1 MSCARHEH
9 VLQFPQ
15 ALRWRCTI
23 GATLQMSRSPMAWCA
38 AFLKLTVMRLG
49 CTNRAARRSHRT
61 VMLAARDWKEPPVMP
76 SAAID
81 LFSDEVR
88 RNPFARYDQIRATS
102 PVMHDP
108 ATGLWMIFD
117 YDGVLRALTDHETF
131 SSRHGPAEWLVF
143 MDPPRQAKLR
153 ALISRA
159 FTPRSIALLE
169 PRIAELSRELMDDV
183 VARAR
188 RGEVVDVAEAFAV
201 PLPMR
206 VIAEMLGVPPAD
218 RARFTRWS
226 DVILQMSQTVPRGAG
241 ADVVTC
247 AAMTAFMTMTAEMG
261 EYLADVLAQ
270 RRAAP
275 RDDLLTRLASAEI
288 EGERLTPTEILGFFQ
303 LLLVAGQETTTNLI
317 NNALVCLMDHPDQ
330 LARLRAEPAL
340 LPSAIEE
347 VLRFRSPVQWMF
359 RVTRRDVEMHGQL
372 IPARRVVLAMIG
384 SANRDPAHFKDAA
397 RFDIARDPNP
407 HIAFGHGVHFC
418 LGAPLARLEARIAL
432 TDFLSRVSRLEYA
445 ATSAWP
451 PRKALH
457 VHGPD
462 NLPLRL
468 QTA

>member
-1 MSCARHEH
+1 
-9 VLQFPQ
+9 
-15 ALRWRCTI
+15 
-23 GATLQMSRSPMAWCA
+23 
-38 AFLKLTVMRLG
+38 
-49 CTNRAARRSHRT
+49 
-61 VMLAARDWKEPPVMP
+61 MP

-81 LFSDEVR
+81 LFSDDVR
-88 RNPFARYDQIRATS
+88 RNPFALYDHARATA
-102 PVMHDP
+102 PVMLDP
-108 ATGLWMIFD
+108 ATGLWMVFD
-117 YDGVLRALTDHETF
+117 YDGVLRALTEHETF

-153 ALISRA
+153 ALVSRA
-159 FTPRSIALLE
+159 FTPRSIALIE

-188 RGEVVDVAEAFAV
+188 AGEIVDVAEAFAV

-226 DVILQMSQTVPRGAG
+226 DVILQMSHTVPRGAG
-241 ADVVTC
+241 AEGVTST
-247 AAMTAFMTMTAEMG
+247 AMAAFMSMTAEMG
-261 EYLADVLAQ
+261 QYLADVLAQ

-275 RDDLLTRLASAEI
+275 ADDLLTRLASAEI
-288 EGERLTPTEILGFFQ
+288 DGERLTPTEILGFFQ

-317 NNALVCLMDHPDQ
+317 NNALVCLIDHPEQ
-330 LARLRAEPAL
+330 LARLRPQPAL

-359 RVTRRDVEMHGQL
+359 RVTTHDVEMQGHT
-372 IPARRVVLAMIG
+372 IPARKVVLAMIG
-384 SANRDPAHFKDAA
+384 SANRDPAHFADAA

-432 TDFLSRVSRLEYA
+432 SDFLTRVAQLEHA
-445 ATSAWP
+445 DNSAWP

-462 NLPLRL
+462 KLRLRL